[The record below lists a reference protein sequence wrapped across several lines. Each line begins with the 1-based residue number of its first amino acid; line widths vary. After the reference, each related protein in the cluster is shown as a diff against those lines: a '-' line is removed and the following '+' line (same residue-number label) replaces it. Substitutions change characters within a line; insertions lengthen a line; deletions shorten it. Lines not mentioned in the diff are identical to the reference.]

1 MTAVESLKPYVGQD
15 VLAYDLLLFARMW
28 FADHSQDEIGS
39 TVVLGVFRKYLEYAG
54 GKYAIIFLRSRFTG
68 TDQVVANLAA
78 RIIADLLDLQSTPE
92 AKKYRGNYAALRQ
105 MAMENGWGDKGP
117 LGAASATPQIFA
129 AIDSIRQV
137 ADRLAL
143 VIDLGPMGDQWKQQD
158 ITPLQ
163 NIVGALS
170 VKGPQHAGDK
180 MVFTAENREETE
192 HELLFKNAADSAKW
206 LPEWPTL

>member
-1 MTAVESLKPYVGQD
+1 MTMGKRAFIPTMISPSGVKGLLAGVPTKRLFDHMTAVESLKPYVGQD

-54 GKYAIIFLRSRFTG
+54 GKYAIIFLRSRLTG

-105 MAMENGWGDKGP
+105 MAMENGWEKRVRWAP
-117 LGAASATPQIFA
+117 PQPRRRSLRL
-129 AIDSIRQV
+129 SIPSGR
-137 ADRLAL
+137 R
-143 VIDLGPMGDQWKQQD
+143 
-158 ITPLQ
+158 
-163 NIVGALS
+163 
-170 VKGPQHAGDK
+170 
-180 MVFTAENREETE
+180 
-192 HELLFKNAADSAKW
+192 
-206 LPEWPTL
+206 PTGSPW